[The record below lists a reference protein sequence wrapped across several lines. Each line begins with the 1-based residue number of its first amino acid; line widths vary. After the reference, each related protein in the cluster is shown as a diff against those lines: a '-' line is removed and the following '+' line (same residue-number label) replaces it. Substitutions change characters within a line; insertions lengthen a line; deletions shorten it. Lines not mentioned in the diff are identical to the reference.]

1 MGKMGRM
8 STSLLS
14 LMTTLRV
21 WTRYTSRYV
30 HLSYERILCI
40 PLGQVDY
47 VGNIVGTE
55 SGFVLGATR
64 MPDENVVAD
73 FNNSIVLM
81 ADCRKSQVPGN

>member
-8 STSLLS
+8 SMSLLS

-21 WTRYTSRYV
+21 WTRYTSRYA

-40 PLGQVDY
+40 PLCQVDY
-47 VGNIVGTE
+47 VGNIVGAE

-64 MPDENVVAD
+64 MPDENMVAD

-81 ADCRKSQVPGN
+81 ADCKESHIPGN